1 MTVLEKESQ
10 ELKSSLTVSQ
20 SECKELKQE
29 HQALLEWK
37 NQKETLINETEAV
50 QKELTDK
57 IRDFENSINSLN
69 ETNDEL
75 KVRSNHF
82 HIHYICF
89 VIFSTKTKQVC
100 YGAKYTKTILD
111 WL

>member
-10 ELKSSLTVSQ
+10 ELKSSLTASQ

-50 QKELTDK
+50 EKELTDK
-57 IRDFENSINSLN
+57 ISNLKNSLSSLN
-69 ETNDEL
+69 EANDEL
-75 KVRSNHF
+75 KVRSKVF
-82 HIHYICF
+82 FIQYIMML
-89 VIFSTKTKQVC
+89 VLSYLAHRQ
-100 YGAKYTKTILD
+100 
-111 WL
+111 

>member
-10 ELKSSLTVSQ
+10 ELKSTLTVSN

-37 NQKETLINETEAV
+37 NQKETQIHETEAV

-57 IRDFENSINSLN
+57 ISNLEYSISSLN

-75 KVRSNHF
+75 KVMRRRF
-82 HIHYICF
+82 HIHYIYL
-89 VIFSTKTKQVC
+89 VIFSTDKTGFLAC
-100 YGAKYTKTILD
+100 
-111 WL
+111 